1 MTLRK
6 VNTYISRF
14 SQKHSFTCVLYEH
27 CFLNACKVHRK
38 APVLASFFHK
48 VASLQHATL
57 FKKETQQIY
66 LKIHLLNLLT
76 LTFRSFSVDRI

>member
-57 FKKETQQIY
+57 FKKETQQIC
-66 LKIHLLNLLT
+66 LKIYFFKPAN
-76 LTFRSFSVDRI
+76 FNFSAPFCG